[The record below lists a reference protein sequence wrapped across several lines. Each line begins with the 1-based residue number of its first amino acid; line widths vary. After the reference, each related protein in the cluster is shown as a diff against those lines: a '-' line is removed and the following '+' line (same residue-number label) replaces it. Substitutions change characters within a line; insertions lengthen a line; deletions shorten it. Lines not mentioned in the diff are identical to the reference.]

1 MVRSGF
7 AAAHLVARA
16 SWKEREMTDAVAG
29 GKIQETQI
37 ARYRST
43 RGIDYESV
51 PWKLWEKSKKLFWDP
66 ADLDFSQDAIDWRG
80 MSDEERTLVA
90 LSARGFM
97 VGEEAVTLDIVP
109 LLRCMSDLGRLEDT
123 MYLSMFAMEEAKH
136 TEMFRRW
143 FDAVG
148 LDPASLDD
156 LVLEQQ
162 AALGQRRTGL
172 FDGALT
178 RVMRRLDTDRS
189 PKAILDATLIYNQL
203 VEGVAAIAGYVR
215 WNETFRRLGKLP
227 GLEAGLKLTQRDERR
242 HIAYGTY
249 LARRIIAEN
258 PELWEWVE
266 QRWDKFTAGFGGG
279 YGAAD
284 AQTRETPAAP
294 GVDVEYRL
302 RLMKRRLE
310 ALAVARRMK
319 VDEVDASAIEA
330 FEPEELQQAN

>member
-1 MVRSGF
+1 M
-7 AAAHLVARA
+7 A
-16 SWKEREMTDAVAG
+16 DPVAG
-29 GKIQETQI
+29 GKIQETEI
-37 ARYRST
+37 GRYRST
-43 RGIDYESV
+43 RGLDYASV
-51 PWKLWEKSKKLFWDP
+51 PWRLWEKSKKLFWDP
-66 ADLDFSQDAIDWRG
+66 ADIDFGQDAIDWQA

-90 LSARGFM
+90 LHARGFM

-156 LVLEQQ
+156 LVLAQQ
-162 AALGQRRTGL
+162 AALGERRTGI

-189 PKAILDATLIYNQL
+189 PQAILDASIIYNQF
-203 VEGVAAIAGYVR
+203 VEGVMAIAGYLR
-215 WNETFRRLGKLP
+215 WERTFRRLGKLP

-249 LARRIIAEN
+249 LARRILAEN
-258 PELWEWVE
+258 PELWEWLE
-266 QRWDKFTAGFGGG
+266 QRWAKLTAGLSGG
-279 YGAAD
+279 YSAAD
-284 AQTRETPAAP
+284 PQDALQRDAA
-294 GVDVEYRL
+294 ELAELYQQL
-302 RLMKRRLE
+302 SKRRFE
-310 ALAVARRMK
+310 ALAVARTMNTG
-319 VDEVDASAIEA
+319 EVDASAIEA
-330 FEPEELQQAN
+330 FEPEELQDVN

>member
-1 MVRSGF
+1 
-7 AAAHLVARA
+7 
-16 SWKEREMTDAVAG
+16 MTESAAG
-29 GKIQETQI
+29 GKIQETDI
-37 ARYRST
+37 GRYRST
-43 RGIDYESV
+43 RGLDYESV

-66 ADLDFSQDAIDWRG
+66 ADIDFSQDAIDWQE
-80 MSDEERTLVA
+80 MSEEERTLVA

-156 LVLEQQ
+156 LVLARQ
-162 AALGQRRTGL
+162 AAVGERRPGV

-178 RVMRRLDTDRS
+178 RVMRRLDTDKS
-189 PKAILDATLIYNQL
+189 PQAILDASIIYNQL
-203 VEGVAAIAGYVR
+203 VEGVMAIAGYQR
-215 WNETFRRLGKLP
+215 WDQTFRRIGKLP

-249 LARRIIAEN
+249 LGRRVLAEN
-258 PELWEWVE
+258 PELWEWLE
-266 QRWDKFTAGFGGG
+266 ERWAQVTAGFSGGG
-279 YGAAD
+279 YGAAGSQ
-284 AQTRETPAAP
+284 ATEPQTEVQRAEA
-294 GVDVEYRL
+294 EMLEQYQRL
-302 RLMKRRLE
+302 SKRRLE
-310 ALAVARRMK
+310 ALAVARTMN
-319 VDEVDASAIEA
+319 VTEVDASAVEA
-330 FEPEELQQAN
+330 FEPEELQHV